1 MFFYIYT
8 KEWAD
13 KTSLYLQFFLSYNI
27 ETKVGKIESAT
38 FKSHPQHIW
47 FYKYQFKIGLFNK
60 MFGFT
65 TRLK

>member
-13 KTSLYLQFFLSYNI
+13 KTSLYLQFFFLSYNI
-27 ETKVGKIESAT
+27 ETKVGKIENAT

-47 FYKYQFKIGLFNK
+47 FYKYQV
-60 MFGFT
+60 
-65 TRLK
+65 